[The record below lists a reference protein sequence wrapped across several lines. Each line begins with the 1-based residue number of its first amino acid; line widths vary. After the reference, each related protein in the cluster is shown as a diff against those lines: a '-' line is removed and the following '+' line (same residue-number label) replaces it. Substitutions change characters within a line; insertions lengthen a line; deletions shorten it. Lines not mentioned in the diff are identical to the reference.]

1 MTKIAQIFTKA
12 KERLHSVVLHTFAT
26 SAAML
31 GIGLVNSV
39 LLARWLGPAGRGEI
53 AAAMLWPYWLMM
65 IFSTGLLRSLIY
77 HVAQP
82 NSHPGSAWSTAMWL
96 GVAQSA
102 IAVAVGYLALPLLLK
117 RQSPEVLFASRVYL
131 GMIPFYMLGQYGLHT
146 LQGLQRFGSVNRL
159 ALILPLGYL
168 TGTVALHL
176 AGHLRLL
183 DIVIMHFSLHVI
195 TFLCSLYTLQRCF
208 KLRLTPQRE
217 LAGSLLRYGVKIS
230 AGELTS
236 TVNLRL
242 DQMILASLFP
252 AVQLGLYT
260 AAVSAAQLAEVL
272 AYAFRM
278 VVTPRVAAQRT
289 AEGRVRMLGMYF
301 RRYWLVSVPYCVALA
316 VALPLAIP
324 LLLGKAYAQ
333 SIPVAEI
340 LLLGS
345 VLVAAR
351 QVLAAGAQALGDAW
365 LNSKAELVALP
376 VTVITLL
383 VLMPR
388 LGILGAAISSVLAYG
403 TQAAV
408 VLVGLNSRHGIKLRS
423 LLAHKEQQTSIHEA
437 APSQA

>member
-1 MTKIAQIFTKA
+1 
-12 KERLHSVVLHTFAT
+12 VVLHTFAT
-26 SAAML
+26 SAVML
-31 GIGLVNSV
+31 GLGLVNSV

-53 AAAMLWPYWLMM
+53 AAAMLWPYWLMI

-82 NSHPGSAWSTAMWL
+82 DSQPASAWSTAMWL
-96 GVAQSA
+96 GAVQSVV
-102 IAVAVGYLALPLLLK
+102 AVAVGYLALPLLLK
-117 RQSPEVLFASRVYL
+117 RQAPDVLFASRVYL

-146 LQGLQRFGSVNRL
+146 LQGLQRFAAVNRL
-159 ALILPLGYL
+159 SLILPVGYL
-168 TGTVALHL
+168 AGTVGLRL
-176 AGHLRLL
+176 AGRLQLL
-183 DIVIMHFSLHVI
+183 DIVVLHFSLHII
-195 TFLCSLYTLQRCF
+195 TLVCSLITLRHCF
-208 KLRLTPQRE
+208 RLHLTPQRA
-217 LAGSLLRYGVKIS
+217 LAGRLLKYGFKIS

-272 AYAFRM
+272 GYAFRM
-278 VVTPRVAAQRT
+278 VVTPRVAAQRS
-289 AEGRVRMLGMYF
+289 AEDRVRMLGTYF
-301 RRYWLVSVPYCVALA
+301 RRYWLVSIPYCGALA
-316 VALPLAIP
+316 AVLPFAIP
-324 LLLGKAYAQ
+324 VLLGKAYAQ
-333 SIPVAEI
+333 SVLVAEI

-376 VTVITLL
+376 VTVVTLL
-383 VLMPR
+383 VLLPR

-408 VLVGLNSRHGIKLRS
+408 VLVGLKTRHGIRLRT
-423 LLAHKEQQTSIHEA
+423 LIARKEHQLPIREA
-437 APSQA
+437 AASQA